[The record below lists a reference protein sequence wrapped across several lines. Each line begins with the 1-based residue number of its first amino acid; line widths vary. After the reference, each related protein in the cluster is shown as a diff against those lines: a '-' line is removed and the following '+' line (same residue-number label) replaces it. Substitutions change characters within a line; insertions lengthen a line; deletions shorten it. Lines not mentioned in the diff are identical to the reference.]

1 MASGRSIST
10 ASILARAYYRAE
22 RERQMTQWDFTGQPP
37 GQEPGFGEYD
47 EYGEFHE
54 FARPVRGGADQGSGY
69 SDDFDGGAFSP
80 ISWERDPQ
88 AQAPPMEAPPMEA
101 PPMEAPPWAPAPRP
115 SRSPRSPW
123 PDESWP
129 PRVPRGH
136 RRRLGGPRW
145 LLPAA
150 LVAVVLAGG
159 GTAAALL
166 AAPSGHPSASG
177 TPAAAPTASAP
188 AAGAAGGPGAAGAP
202 AAPQPLTLAQAKNV
216 LAAYTSANN
225 TANAKRSDTL
235 LGSVETGSSYAIDA
249 GIYRVQQA
257 DKAAPY
263 PAFAPQRAQFYIPGE
278 PVAEYPHWFAVQV
291 LNADLAS
298 PGKVTGTEYLVFTQ
312 AAPGAPWLNTFEPY
326 VLAGAAT
333 PLVPLGAD
341 DLATSVDPQTTSLTV
356 MPAQI
361 PALTAASLDGAQA
374 GAAFAT
380 SPGNLADRLDQAFW
394 KQRLPTATV
403 TDRHAATAGYVFA
416 LRTADGGA
424 LVFYTDSAELTMVP
438 PAGEALHLTIPGFY
452 SPGQALR
459 TAGVGYLEQFA
470 AYVPPVRGSGLRIVA
485 DYSGITAKS

>member
-1 MASGRSIST
+1 MVSGRSIST

-69 SDDFDGGAFSP
+69 SDDFDGGEFSP
-80 ISWERDPQ
+80 ISWERDP
-88 AQAPPMEAPPMEA
+88 EA
-101 PPMEAPPWAPAPRP
+101 EAPPWAPAPRP
-115 SRSPRSPW
+115 SRPRRSPW

-150 LVAVVLAGG
+150 LVAVILAGG
-159 GTAAALL
+159 GTAVALL

-177 TPAAAPTASAP
+177 TPAATPTASAP
-188 AAGAAGGPGAAGAP
+188 AASAP
-202 AAPQPLTLAQAKNV
+202 AGSADPQPLTAAQAKNV

-225 TANAKRSDTL
+225 VANAKRSDTL

-263 PAFAPQRAQFYIPGE
+263 PAFAPQQAQFYIPGE

-291 LNADLAS
+291 LNADLTS

-312 AAPGAPWLNTFEPY
+312 AAPGAPWLNTDEPY
-326 VLAGAAT
+326 VLASVAT

-361 PALTAASLDGAQA
+361 SALTAASLDGAQA

-403 TDRHAATAGYVFA
+403 TDRHAATTDSVFA

-438 PAGEALHLTIPGFY
+438 PGGEALHLTIPGFY

-470 AYVPPVRGSGLRIVA
+470 AYVPPVRGAGLRIVA
-485 DYSGITAKS
+485 DYSGMTAKN